1 MSGKQ
6 TIGLT
11 LTAWLVVCA
20 LGFAA
25 CSRQEPPMPRN
36 PDAAWLER
44 QASTPPTIA
53 STVCYP
59 ALSPDAR
66 YAALEACSRN
76 GARLVFDQPGY
87 VLCDRGQRSW
97 FTSALDMPR
106 DKQGHQ

>member
-11 LTAWLVVCA
+11 LTAWLIVTA

-44 QASTPPTIA
+44 QSVAPLRLSKTKLAHYEAFSDDERYRLETKCRSEGRTPESTD
-53 STVCYP
+53 VWV
-59 ALSPDAR
+59 
-66 YAALEACSRN
+66 ACN
-76 GARLVFDQPGY
+76 APG
-87 VLCDRGQRSW
+87 R
-97 FTSALDMPR
+97 
-106 DKQGHQ
+106 QGWLIGVSDVNR